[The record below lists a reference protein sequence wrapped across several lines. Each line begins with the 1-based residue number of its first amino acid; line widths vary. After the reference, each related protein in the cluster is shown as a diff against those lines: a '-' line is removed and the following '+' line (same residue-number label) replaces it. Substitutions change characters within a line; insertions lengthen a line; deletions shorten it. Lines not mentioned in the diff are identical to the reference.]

1 MTTTMRMLPVRTTSA
16 LRGLIDQVGP
26 VNPATRALLILGADA
41 AGLDLHGVERELAA
55 LLAADLHDEVRQAL
69 AVIYARL
76 TGNGERQ
83 EYQPVPMERQERPS
97 IDRQERPPV
106 SVERQ
111 ERPPQPVVVAVPQ
124 TSPEEATPP
133 APAIDPDN
141 DPFANVG
148 IDVNT
153 D

>member
-41 AGLDLHGVERELAA
+41 AGLDLHGIERELAA

-69 AVIYARL
+69 AMIYARL
-76 TGNGERQ
+76 TGNGARQ
-83 EYQPVPMERQERPS
+83 EYTPVPLEH
-97 IDRQERPPV
+97 
-106 SVERQ
+106 Q
-111 ERPPQPVVVAVPQ
+111 ERPPQPVVVAMPHVAI
-124 TSPEEATPP
+124 EEATPP
-133 APAIDPDN
+133 APVIDPDN

-148 IDVNT
+148 FDV
-153 D
+153 